1 MKNRDED
8 MKIALRARR
17 FYSWLTLSQLMLM
30 LLATALIPFG
40 VVLML
45 DLPALRDMK
54 IGSFNNRMI
63 SGALTII
70 GFILLALNNI

>member
-17 FYSWLTLSQLMLM
+17 FYSWSTLSHLMLM
-30 LLATALIPFG
+30 LLVTVLIPFG

-45 DLPALRDMK
+45 DLSAAKDTK
-54 IGSFNNRMI
+54 ICTYNNRMMG
-63 SGALTII
+63 GALTII
-70 GFILLALNNI
+70 GFFLLVR